1 MKNKMSLVSLLAV
14 AGLALTACTPSTSD
28 TAGLNETPKIGE
40 VIHFSGS
47 STPAGWTAQN
57 TGGTGINATVDA
69 EHPAPYTK
77 GNCYFSQSVEYL
89 PKAYENRGDDYNT
102 HQFLYDMA
110 QAFKISNPD
119 LQELTANTENGKL
132 TLISSSINYD
142 DPSSGKTTTR
152 VAARAISAVKKS
164 GYEVQN
170 PPENPYV
177 KNAGEGVPVVFLKA
191 DCVKGETVSDE
202 EWKSLI
208 DSTKISLS
216 SPVPSATE
224 TPAINTGPFSPAP
237 SPLTGSE
244 SAPPTSTEAS
254 TTNPSETGK

>member
-1 MKNKMSLVSLLAV
+1 MKNTMSLVSLLAV
-14 AGLALTACTPSTSD
+14 AGLALTACTPSQNEN
-28 TAGLNETPKIGE
+28 AGLDATPKIGE
-40 VIHFSGS
+40 VIHFSDS
-47 STPAGWTAQN
+47 STPAGWTIQN

-69 EHPAPYTK
+69 EHPVPYTK
-77 GNCYFSQSVEYL
+77 GNCYFSRSVEYL

-110 QAFKISNPD
+110 QAFKISDPE
-119 LQELTANTENGKL
+119 LQQLTANTEDGKISL
-132 TLISSSINYD
+132 LSSSISYD

-152 VAARAISAVKKS
+152 VAARAVSTVKKS

-177 KNAGEGVPVVFLKA
+177 KNPGEGIPVIFLKA
-191 DCVKGETVSDE
+191 DCIKGETVSDE

-208 DSTKISLS
+208 DSTKISLT
-216 SPVPSATE
+216 SPV
-224 TPAINTGPFSPAP
+224 TPTTDAPAVNTGPFSPVP

-244 SAPPTSTEAS
+244 TAPPASTESS
-254 TTNPSETGK
+254 TANPSETEK